1 MSAQIKLWAV
11 IAFVLV
17 AVLLGAGRVVYK
29 KGYDDAVTEWAIKAS
44 KAEKELISKKDAER
58 AELEKKLTALYVDDL
73 RNRDERLRQYEE
85 FVRTNGNQNCSVNDQ
100 NAIARIA
107 VGFEEVAVKAIR
119 FLEAERSR

>member
-17 AVLLGAGRVVYK
+17 AVLLGAGRIVYK
-29 KGYDDAVTEWAIKAS
+29 NGYDDAVAEWAIKAS

-58 AELEKKLTALYVDDL
+58 AELEKKLTALYADDL
-73 RNRDERLRQYEE
+73 RSRDERLRQYEE
-85 FVRTNGNQNCSVNDQ
+85 FVRTNGNQNCSANDR

-107 VGFEEVAVKAIR
+107 VGLEEVASKAIR

>member
-11 IAFVLV
+11 IAFVFV

-29 KGYDDAVTEWAIKAS
+29 KGYDDAVVEWTIKAS

-73 RNRDERLRQYEE
+73 RSRDERLRQYEE
-85 FVRTNGNQNCSVNDQ
+85 FVRTNGNQNCSVNDR
-100 NAIARIA
+100 NAITRIA

>member
-1 MSAQIKLWAV
+1 MSAQIKLWAM

-17 AVLLGAGRVVYK
+17 AVLLGAGRIVYE

-58 AELEKKLTALYVDDL
+58 AELEKKLTALYVNDL
-73 RNRDERLRQYEE
+73 RDRDERLREYEE
-85 FVRTNGNQNCSVNDQ
+85 FVRANGNQNCSANDR
-100 NAIARIA
+100 NAITRIA
-107 VGFEEVAVKAIR
+107 VGFEEVAVKAVR

>member
-1 MSAQIKLWAV
+1 MSVQIKLWAV

-17 AVLLGAGRVVYK
+17 AVILGAGRVVYK
-29 KGYDDAVTEWAIKAS
+29 KGYDYAVAEWTIKAS

-73 RNRDERLRQYEE
+73 RSRDERLRQYEE
-85 FVRTNGNQNCSVNDQ
+85 FVRTNGNQNCSVNDR
-100 NAIARIA
+100 NAITRIA

>member
-17 AVLLGAGRVVYK
+17 AVLLGAGRIVYK
-29 KGYDDAVTEWAIKAS
+29 NGYDDAVAEWAIKAS

-58 AELEKKLTALYVDDL
+58 AELEKKLTALYVNDL
-73 RNRDERLRQYEE
+73 RDRDERLRQYEE
-85 FVRTNGNQNCSVNDQ
+85 FVRANGNQNCSVNDR
-100 NAIARIA
+100 NAITRIA

>member
-85 FVRTNGNQNCSVNDQ
+85 FVRTNGNQNCSVNDR

-107 VGFEEVAVKAIR
+107 VGFEEVAVKAVR

>member
-17 AVLLGAGRVVYK
+17 AVILGAGRVVYK
-29 KGYDDAVTEWAIKAS
+29 KGYGDAVAEWTIKAS

-58 AELEKKLTALYVDDL
+58 AELEKKLTALYADDL
-73 RNRDERLRQYEE
+73 RSRDERLRQYEE
-85 FVRTNGNQNCSVNDQ
+85 FVRANGNQNCSVNDQ